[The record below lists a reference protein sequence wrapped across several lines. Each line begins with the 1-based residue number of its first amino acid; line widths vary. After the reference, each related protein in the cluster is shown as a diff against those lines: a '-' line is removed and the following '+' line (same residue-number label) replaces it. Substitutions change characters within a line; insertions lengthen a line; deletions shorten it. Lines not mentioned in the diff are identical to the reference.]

1 MEHNEIHSENLSL
14 SSSIGPDSIIY
25 VTLGGK
31 ITNENLD
38 VFAAWTKGLQSQI
51 DTMAARKKFPV
62 LVYSDVS
69 QVEHFER
76 KPIQPL
82 RELFEH
88 DKQYEMKSAIVGAG
102 FFVSKLIDAIVEF
115 TGRTNVRQFESKKEA
130 LAWLLGV
137 NSTTLEKPEQ
147 IF

>member
-14 SSSIGPDSIIY
+14 SSSVGPDSIIY

-31 ITNENLD
+31 ITNGNLD

-51 DTMAARKKFPV
+51 DMMAARKKFPI

-69 QVEHFER
+69 RVEHFER
-76 KPIQPL
+76 KPIKPL

-88 DKQYEMKSAIVGAG
+88 DKQYEMKSAIVGAS
-102 FFVSKLIDAIVEF
+102 FFVAKLIDAIVEF
-115 TGRTNVRQFESKKEA
+115 TGRTDVRQFETKKDA
-130 LAWLLGV
+130 LAWLLGAAAAEPV
-137 NSTTLEKPEQ
+137 SEEK
-147 IF
+147 